1 MTTTSRAPA
10 LIDALVALFEA
21 APALDGVKVLDGPIV
36 TGDPLHKAVF
46 VGYDGDLDSDGG
58 EAVTFSQ
65 EWASIG
71 QKAKK
76 ETFTVQCA
84 VAAWK
89 GSTKVKPVRELA
101 YDLLAAV
108 EDALRADPS
117 LGQPPPTIVAF
128 QSGALIQAQ
137 RKSGIECRIPFQ
149 IAVQTRI

>member
-10 LIDALVALFEA
+10 VIDALVALFEA
-21 APALDGVKVLDGPIV
+21 TPALDGVKVVDGPLV
-36 TGDPLHKAVF
+36 TGDPLHRAVF
-46 VGYDGDLDSDGG
+46 VGYDGDPDNDGG

-71 QKAKK
+71 QKAKN

-89 GSTKVKPVRELA
+89 GSTKVRPVRVLA

-108 EDALRADPS
+108 EDTLRADPS
-117 LGQPPPTIVAF
+117 LGMPPPTIVAF
-128 QSGALIQAQ
+128 ASGSLIQAQ